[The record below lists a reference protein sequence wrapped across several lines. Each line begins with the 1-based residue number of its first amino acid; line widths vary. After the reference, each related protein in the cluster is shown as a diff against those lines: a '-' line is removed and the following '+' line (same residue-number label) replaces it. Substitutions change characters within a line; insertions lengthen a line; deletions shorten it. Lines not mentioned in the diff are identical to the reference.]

1 MINKASTKS
10 QVSVRSS
17 LFSQKKH
24 STLTCRKKTTLLYQC
39 DGEEGVGLFQGTI
52 YHMNIERGEGRW
64 TGEVRGHQRTIRFD
78 LQLQRSIPSSII
90 LWAGWVGGWVG
101 VNCCREA
108 TVCSS
113 KQKSSGRFTSP
124 RSLWSVINSHHLT
137 GSAGSDKGTVKYEL
151 SRNQR
156 NAAEW
161 PGQRQSAGRK
171 LKTRSFNR
179 AKGQQRWED
188 WGWIQMFPP

>member
-1 MINKASTKS
+1 MFVHLYFHRRNIPHWHVEKNNLIISMWWGGGGGVISRHYLSYEHRKRWGQVNRGGQRSSEDNSVWPSATKINTIINNTV
-10 QVSVRSS
+10 VSV
-17 LFSQKKH
+17 
-24 STLTCRKKTTLLYQC
+24 
-39 DGEEGVGLFQGTI
+39 
-52 YHMNIERGEGRW
+52 GR
-64 TGEVRGHQRTIRFD
+64 
-78 LQLQRSIPSSII
+78 
-90 LWAGWVGGWVG
+90 VGGWVG